1 MVVRQATAFD
11 FDARPVRRMLP
22 HVRMA
27 VGASLAL
34 HVGVLAYLAYAK
46 FNPPSEATVAYDPPI
61 LTTLIKPKPPEPL
74 KPVEK
79 TFVLH
84 GTTRDQPPRFTLDRQ
99 PLLPDAAP
107 RPFSIVE
114 TISETRIANDPP
126 LPPVKH
132 EIRSPTWLRK
142 PTGEEMANAY
152 PERALRRDITGS
164 ATLSCV
170 VSAAGTVRDCRIGGE
185 TPLGEGFGP
194 AALKLARFFRMSPQT
209 LDGQTIDGASIDIP
223 IKFALR

>member
-1 MVVRQATAFD
+1 
-11 FDARPVRRMLP
+11 
-22 HVRMA
+22 
-27 VGASLAL
+27 
-34 HVGVLAYLAYAK
+34 
-46 FNPPSEATVAYDPPI
+46 
-61 LTTLIKPKPPEPL
+61 
-74 KPVEK
+74 
-79 TFVLH
+79 
-84 GTTRDQPPRFTLDRQ
+84 
-99 PLLPDAAP
+99 
-107 RPFSIVE
+107 
-114 TISETRIANDPP
+114 
-126 LPPVKH
+126 
-132 EIRSPTWLRK
+132 
-142 PTGEEMANAY
+142 MANAY